1 MAKAPS
7 QISEDSKSYIL
18 IHIGLQ
24 LTPFPTNKQVKY
36 QQYELK
42 HTERTE
48 QQLAF
53 LTNWNWQNLIELI
66 RWRTS
71 CSVVLVKFVE
81 TRLEKNVLPLSR

>member
-53 LTNWNWQNLIELI
+53 LTN
-66 RWRTS
+66 
-71 CSVVLVKFVE
+71 
-81 TRLEKNVLPLSR
+81 

>member
-53 LTNWNWQNLIELI
+53 LTDWNWQNLIQVIWWDDGLI
-66 RWRTS
+66 
-71 CSVVLVKFVE
+71 VL
-81 TRLEKNVLPLSR
+81 LC

>member
-71 CSVVLVKFVE
+71 YSVVLVKFVE
-81 TRLEKNVLPLSR
+81 TRLEKNDLPLSR